1 MKLHIQAFHTTG
13 SILADES
20 GCEVART
27 STEGC
32 DTKGC
37 PYVDAPDLAQ
47 TIAHRVNC
55 HDELVAA
62 LELAV
67 SGLHRKPGPMGNA
80 FGNPFPNQYAEP
92 WAMQAIAALERAKQ

>member
-1 MKLHIQAFHTTG
+1 MKLHIQALHSFG

-32 DTKGC
+32 DPHGRQ
-37 PYVDAPDLAQ
+37 YVDAPDLAE

-62 LELAV
+62 LEALFEHCAMTHNRW
-67 SGLHRKPGPMGNA
+67 GDGC
-80 FGNPFPNQYAEP
+80 NQKEAG
-92 WAMQAIAALERAKQ
+92 AAISAGRAALERAKQ